1 MDRLTQQRIA
11 QNDATFRN
19 ANERIGVAAGIY
31 GAEMP
36 VPFICEC
43 ADPGCSEIVRVGL
56 EHYEEVRANPRHF
69 LNVPGH
75 EAAGQGTAVLIAQR
89 EGYVIVETI
98 GHAGEVAEALDDRTP
113 EGRRQTAPSEE

>member
-1 MDRLTQQRIA
+1 MDQLTQQRIA

-43 ADPGCSEIVRVGL
+43 ADPGCSEIITIGL
-56 EHYEEVRANPRHF
+56 EPYEEVRANPRHF

-75 EAAGQGTAVLIAQR
+75 EAAAQGTAVVVAQR
-89 EGYVIVETI
+89 KGYVIVETI
-98 GHAGEVAEALDDRTP
+98 GHAGEVAEALDDRAP
-113 EGRRQTAPSEE
+113 GERRQIAPTEE

>member
-1 MDRLTQQRIA
+1 VDRLTQQRIA

-43 ADPGCSEIVRVGL
+43 ADAGCSEIVTIGL

-75 EAAGQGTAVLIAQR
+75 EAAAHGTALVVARR

-98 GHAGEVAEALDDRTP
+98 GHAGEVAEALDDRTR
-113 EGRRQTAPSEE
+113 EGRRQIAPTEQ